1 MKKFY
6 TVLGLAGLK
15 QFTPTTQIINK
26 STASTVLYSSQKEA
40 MAEAERLCVLEPH
53 KQFVVLEA
61 KTLFKPKV
69 ESIDLTIEGE

>member
-6 TVLGLAGLK
+6 IVLGLIGLK
-15 QFTPTTQIINK
+15 QVTPTTQIINK
-26 STASTVLYSSQKEA
+26 SAAPTVLYSSQKEA
-40 MAEAERLCVLEPH
+40 TVEAERLCTAEPH

-69 ESIDLTIEGE
+69 EFIDLTIEGE